1 MPPAVQGDAFSYW
14 GRERLD
20 RIVSSIKHGQVYSL
34 FEFFSRFIFSFLF
47 FFPFQIFNFTDQLI
61 RARCSISAPPM
72 KFLFRLERVHTR
84 MSFQFVLFLYLMID
98 EKFFLE

>member
-34 FEFFSRFIFSFLF
+34 FGFFSRFIFSFLFF

-84 MSFQFVLFLYLMID
+84 MSFQFVLFLYLMI